1 MNVPTPNLQ
10 QYQFIYQTL
19 LKDFVL
25 LARSPEVKISIV
37 FFVLF
42 RSLAPPDGV
51 PQVRH
56 WLQGW

>member
-37 FFVLF
+37 FFVCFGRL
-42 RSLAPPDGV
+42 PPLTEY
-51 PQVRH
+51 PRYATE
-56 WLQGW
+56 